1 MTFATPGTYVA
12 SLTVVDTLGD
22 SDPSPPTRIV
32 TVIPANQPPTANPGG
47 PYSGTTGQAI
57 HFNGTGSSDPD
68 GSIATYAWT
77 FGDGGTGTG
86 ATPTHA
92 YASAGSYTVVL
103 TVTDNGA
110 ASNSASTTAVVSAP
124 VSPPLAPSGLSGT
137 RSTNRVVLAWTD
149 NSGNESGFKIE
160 RSSDGVTFTQIAT
173 VGTNV
178 TTYTNTGAKKTFWYR
193 VRAYNSGGNSAYSN
207 TVRVP

>member
-1 MTFATPGTYVA
+1 MIQF
-12 SLTVVDTLGD
+12 S
-22 SDPSPPTRIV
+22 
-32 TVIPANQPPTANPGG
+32 
-47 PYSGTTGQAI
+47 
-57 HFNGTGSSDPD
+57 GTGSSDPD

-92 YASAGSYTVVL
+92 YTSAGSYTVVL
-103 TVTDNGA
+103 TVTHTSA

-124 VSPPLAPSGLSGT
+124 VSPPLAPSGLSAT
-137 RSTNRVVLAWTD
+137 LSKTKVVLVWTD

-160 RSSDGVTFTQIAT
+160 RSSHGVTFTQIAT
-173 VGTNV
+173 VGANV
-178 TTYTNTGAKKTFWYR
+178 TSYTNTGVKKTFRYR
-193 VRAYNSGGNSAYSN
+193 VRASNGGGNSAYSN